1 MRATAK
7 LGQEFYVTT
16 LVYSLF
22 YILIVV
28 TVDIYGWLQYIS
40 WNSNYRLFTP
50 SLPCFKVNMIQVLG
64 SNEVNKG
71 FSNIARV
78 IFTHLSL
85 VTCNAT
91 SEHWHDSTCTRSQ
104 QRLLLWKS
112 YRSSNKQHWLLTA
125 RSRMHWELNIL
136 YHLRNARTNVHVL

>member
-1 MRATAK
+1 MFVGFNQTWTGV
-7 LGQEFYVTT
+7 LCYYTC
-16 LVYSLF
+16 LF
-22 YILIVV
+22 TFLYILKLE
-28 TVDIYGWLQYIS
+28 IYK
-40 WNSNYRLFTP
+40 LFTP

-91 SEHWHDSTCTRSQ
+91 SEHWHDSTCTRSK